1 MNHELDMSVVA
12 VDVMNRPSVKYVH
25 VCLHLGRKDN
35 ARILRVLM
43 YLYRML
49 QDF

>member
-1 MNHELDMSVVA
+1 MNHELDMSRVA
-12 VDVMNRPSVKYVH
+12 VDVMDRPSVKYVR
-25 VCLHLGRKDN
+25 LHLGKKDN